1 MFIFVTKSSSL
12 LLLLKVVLIVN
23 FDLKELIMPS
33 KTAAKSKVLVRFIA
47 ILCYVTYFLSVN
59 GSLSLHYNLPD
70 NLPDKASPG
79 ETGSAS
85 RVTQTEIVYKVT
97 HLYNVFPI
105 AA

>member
-1 MFIFVTKSSSL
+1 M
-12 LLLLKVVLIVN
+12 
-23 FDLKELIMPS
+23 
-33 KTAAKSKVLVRFIA
+33 
-47 ILCYVTYFLSVN
+47 
-59 GSLSLHYNLPD
+59 LSLMKMYKFDHTTVSIEYQLLRETYVLSKMKLLFQSWFLGVEVCVVKFNLPD